1 MAVGYIFPRR
11 IFRPKILTEW
21 KTAFNVLIVITSL
34 YLNKLELFCLH
45 CSRKNIVSNQVRR
58 I

>member
-21 KTAFNVLIVITSL
+21 KTAFNVLVVVISQ

-45 CSRKNIVSNQVRR
+45 CFRKNIVE
-58 I
+58 